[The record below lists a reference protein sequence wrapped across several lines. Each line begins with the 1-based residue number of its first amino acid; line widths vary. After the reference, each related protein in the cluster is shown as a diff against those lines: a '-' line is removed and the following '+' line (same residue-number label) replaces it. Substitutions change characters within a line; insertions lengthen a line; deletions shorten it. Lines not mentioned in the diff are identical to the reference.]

1 MSCWCGHGP
10 WHHYVHPHAPGYY
23 SPPEY
28 YGPPPEPPRRTAE
41 PEDLTGLLR
50 RLEEEIAGL
59 RRDLDD
65 VRRSSGKER

>member
-10 WHHYVHPHAPGYY
+10 WHHHVHPCAPGYP
-23 SPPEY
+23 PPEY
-28 YGPPPEPPRRTAE
+28 YGPPPERSRRPSETD
-41 PEDLTGLLR
+41 DLTGFLR

-65 VRRSSGKER
+65 LRRSSGGKR